1 MSDPQVRLRG
11 GPTGLAVNCRFLRI
25 VVHENLSAR
34 QESEVQSSYGR
45 LSHFALISS
54 RDLVLLCT
62 QCVPIPWPSSGG
74 GHRGAIRECSACAR
88 PSIQGT
94 RHPGYILLSQLASR
108 SARPLGP
115 RPLHVS
121 GCCAGWK
128 LQRRERGGGESV
140 FSLTRMFPLV
150 QNKDKK
156 GSPHLSPEHS
166 GQTPMHDQLC
176 YGSAFLWR
184 CFS

>member
-1 MSDPQVRLRG
+1 M
-11 GPTGLAVNCRFLRI
+11 LRI

-34 QESEVQSSYGR
+34 QESEVQGSYGR

-128 LQRRERGGGESV
+128 LQRRERGGGGEGGV
-140 FSLTRMFPLV
+140 RGGGGIEGAGVGGGGCAFCVKLSLGLSGFASPL
-150 QNKDKK
+150 KAPHSLSRKP
-156 GSPHLSPEHS
+156 GSIST
-166 GQTPMHDQLC
+166 GQ
-176 YGSAFLWR
+176 SR
-184 CFS
+184 